1 MSPDRS
7 SSPPLR
13 PPRIAMVSMHSSP
26 LAGAGRGDAG
36 GMNVA
41 ILSVAEQLAARG
53 ATVELLT
60 RSEGPA
66 QISTVAPGVTLYE
79 LQVGPPGPLPKER
92 LAEVVD
98 EFGEAVA
105 ILTGRSAPRYDIIH
119 AHYWLSGLAVLPVA
133 LELGIPLVE
142 SFHTVAALK
151 NATRD
156 IGQPAESERRVMTE
170 MFLAGQV
177 SAIVAGSAAEATALI
192 DLAKAP
198 ADRVWVVP
206 PGVDL
211 DRFRPAQTDTAPDDD
226 GSRLRAS
233 LSIPTDRH
241 ILAVVAR
248 IQPLKDQELA
258 IRALALLP
266 ADRPVLVIAGEATP
280 GEEGYLERL
289 RSLTAE
295 LGVADD
301 VRFVGALDRPA
312 VAALLA
318 SASLTVIPSRS
329 ETFGIV
335 ALESAASGT
344 PVVAF
349 RGSGLVESVADGVS
363 GVLVPSREPQEWADA
378 IALLLGDPSRLTEL
392 SSTARHHAEAFG
404 WAATA
409 ASLLGLY
416 ASLR

>member
-1 MSPDRS
+1 MSAS
-7 SSPPLR
+7 EPL
-13 PPRIAMVSMHSSP
+13 RIAMVSMHTSP
-26 LAGAGRGDAG
+26 IAAAGRADAG

-41 ILSVAEQLAARG
+41 ILSIAEQLAKRG
-53 ATVELLT
+53 ASVDLLT
-60 RSEGPA
+60 RADGAA
-66 QISTVAPGVTLYE
+66 QIRTIAPGVTLYE
-79 LQVGPPGPLPKER
+79 LEAGPVGALPKER

-105 ILTGRSAPRYDIIH
+105 VLTGRSAPRYDIIH

-151 NATRD
+151 NATRHA
-156 IGQPAESERRVMTE
+156 GQSPEPERRVMTE
-170 MFLAGQV
+170 MFLANQA
-177 SAIVAGSAAEATALI
+177 SAIVVGSAAEATALI
-192 DLAKAP
+192 DLTRAP
-198 ADRVWVVP
+198 ADRIWVVP

-211 DRFRPAQTDTAPDDD
+211 ELFHPTGATDDA
-226 GSRLRAS
+226 GSRMRAA
-233 LSIPTDRH
+233 LDIPSDRRL
-241 ILAVVAR
+241 LAVVGR
-248 IQPLKDQELA
+248 VQPLKDQELA

-266 ADRPVLVIAGEATP
+266 AGRPVLVIAGEATP
-280 GEEGYLERL
+280 GEEAYLEGL
-289 RSLTAE
+289 RSLASE
-295 LGVADD
+295 LGVTDD
-301 VRFVGALDRPA
+301 VRFVGALDRQE

-318 SASLTVIPSRS
+318 LASVTVIPSRS

-349 RGSGLVESVADGVS
+349 NGSGLVESVADGVS
-363 GVLVPSREPQEWADA
+363 GVLVSSREPADWARV
-378 IALLLGDPSRLTEL
+378 IARLLADPARLDRL
-392 SSTARHHAEAFG
+392 AVSARHHAEAFG

-409 ASLLGLY
+409 TSLLGLY

>member
-1 MSPDRS
+1 
-7 SSPPLR
+7 
-13 PPRIAMVSMHSSP
+13 MVSMHSSP

-41 ILSVAEQLAARG
+41 ILSVAEQLARRG

-60 RSEGPA
+60 RAEGAA
-66 QISTVAPGVTLYE
+66 QIRTLSPGVTLYE
-79 LQVGPPGPLPKER
+79 LQVGPPGPLPKNR

-105 ILTGRSAPRYDIIH
+105 ILTGRSAPRYDVIH
-119 AHYWLSGLAVLPVA
+119 AHYWLSALAVLPVA

-156 IGQPAESERRVMTE
+156 AGQPVESERRVMTE
-170 MFLAGQV
+170 MFLAGQA

-211 DRFRPAQTDTAPDDD
+211 DLFRPAQNGAAPDDV

-233 LSIPTDRH
+233 LGIPSDRRL
-241 ILAVVAR
+241 LAVVAR
-248 IQPLKDQELA
+248 VQPLKDQELA

-280 GEEGYLERL
+280 GEEGYLDRL
-289 RSLTAE
+289 RALAVE
-295 LGVADD
+295 LEVADD

-363 GVLVPSREPQEWADA
+363 GVLVSSREPRDWADV
-378 IALLLGDPSRLTEL
+378 IALLLGDPSRLAEL
-392 SSTARHHAEAFG
+392 SSTARHHAEGFG

-409 ASLLGLY
+409 AGLLGLY